1 VEHYTT
7 FLYKLLNTGKIKI
20 DNKTHIK
27 CTYHDSCYM
36 GRYMDI
42 YDEPREILKAFGELV
57 EMKKIGLTVFV
68 AEQVVEE
75 LLLRRR

>member
-1 VEHYTT
+1 
-7 FLYKLLNTGKIKI
+7 
-20 DNKTHIK
+20 
-27 CTYHDSCYM
+27 M